1 MLTGAQL
8 YNAIKG
14 MRDLYKRLQKV
25 QSGQPVREPRNDR
38 ERYIKGRFNF
48 IEKVVERRGVSKSN
62 LKVNINCS
70 TFSEPVYIPHN
81 LQWGTLHPS
90 YVGMRQFSNIISFSI
105 HRLSLRWRWCTVL
118 CRLDSCN
125 EKKKL

>member
-14 MRDLYKRLQKV
+14 MRDLYNRLHKV

-38 ERYIKGRFNF
+38 KKYIKGRFKF

-62 LKVNINCS
+62 LKVNITCL

-81 LQWGTLHPS
+81 LQ
-90 YVGMRQFSNIISFSI
+90 
-105 HRLSLRWRWCTVL
+105 
-118 CRLDSCN
+118 
-125 EKKKL
+125 

>member
-1 MLTGAQL
+1 MPTGPQL

-14 MRDLYKRLQKV
+14 MRDMYNRLQKV
-25 QSGQPVREPRNDR
+25 KSGQPVREPRTDR

-81 LQWGTLHPS
+81 LQ
-90 YVGMRQFSNIISFSI
+90 
-105 HRLSLRWRWCTVL
+105 
-118 CRLDSCN
+118 
-125 EKKKL
+125 